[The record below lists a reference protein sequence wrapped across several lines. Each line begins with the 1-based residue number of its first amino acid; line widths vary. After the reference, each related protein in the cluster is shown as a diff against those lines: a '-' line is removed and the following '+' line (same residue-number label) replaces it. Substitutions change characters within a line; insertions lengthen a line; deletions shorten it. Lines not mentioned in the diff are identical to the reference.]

1 MRETWLNSPLPC
13 CLMGWHKL
21 TLLLMLLF
29 SAAQAAPA
37 HADDMVITE
46 ADLQALQAIKQAL
59 RDPKGA
65 LSSWNSSLGACQGKW
80 EGVKCAQGQVI
91 VLQLVAKGLG
101 GALSPQVGQLLGLR
115 KLNLHSNYIGGAIPA
130 SLSSISS
137 LRGLYLNSNRFTG
150 AIPTGLASSLLLQS
164 IDLSRNQLSGSIPQ
178 ALFTNSSLSKL
189 LFIDLSFNNLSDTIP
204 PSSLP
209 ALRELHLSHNS
220 LQGPIP
226 AQLTALPSL
235 ALLDLSHNLLNGTF
249 PLPLT
254 LFSPNLSSLDLS
266 FNALTGPLPPQIGNL
281 SHLKF
286 LDLSNNRFNSVI
298 PAQLGNITV
307 LETLDLSENS
317 FNGTLP
323 SSLARLKNLTSFNCS
338 FNKLT
343 GAVPQFVHKFNA
355 TSFEGNAGLC
365 GYNASVACAFPS
377 PPPSQVISSSPSSIP
392 NQGGG
397 GKKHRFS
404 TATFLIIVIGSVVAG
419 ILLICLVLALLCIF
433 CRRTPEGGKASGSAS
448 AVEKSSSQSS
458 AGGKESA
465 EVGGG
470 KLVHFDGAFTFTADG
485 LLCATAEVLGKS
497 TYGTV
502 YKATFEDGNQ
512 VAVKRLRE
520 GIVKSQRDFETEVNM
535 LGKVRHPNL
544 LALRGYYWGPKDEK
558 LLIYDFMA
566 GGSLA
571 AFLHAR
577 GPETPLN
584 WHTRLNIA
592 AGAAR
597 GLAHLHNNERIVHGN
612 LTSSNILLDSR
623 MHAKLSD
630 FGLSRLMTTAANAS
644 VIATASALGYRA
656 PELTKLRKAT
666 TKSDVYSFG
675 IVLLEL
681 LTGKSPG
688 EAASADQTAGMDLPE
703 WVASIVKEE
712 WTNEIFDLE
721 LMKGAAPSEDEL
733 INTLQLAMNCV
744 TPSAGS
750 RPAIEEVTRQL
761 EETLNKPEQGRQT
774 TSSESSVV

>member
-1 MRETWLNSPLPC
+1 
-13 CLMGWHKL
+13 MGWSKL
-21 TLLLMLLF
+21 LTAMLLLILAKQSVHVLADEML
-29 SAAQAAPA
+29 
-37 HADDMVITE
+37 ITE
-46 ADLQALQAIKQAL
+46 ADLQALEAIKQAFQ
-59 RDPKGA
+59 DPNGA
-65 LSSWNSSLGACQGKW
+65 LRSWNSSLGACQGKW

-101 GALSPQVGQLLGLR
+101 GALSAQVGQLVALR
-115 KLNLHSNYIGGAIPA
+115 KLNLHSNRISGSIPTSLG
-130 SLSSISS
+130 SLSR
-137 LRGLYLNSNRFTG
+137 LRGLYLNRNSFSG
-150 AIPTGLASSLLLQS
+150 SIPPALASSPALQS
-164 IDLSRNQLSGSIPQ
+164 IDLSHNELTGAIPQ
-178 ALFTNSSLSKL
+178 ALLSTASNSSSFPPKL
-189 LFIDLSFNNLSDTIP
+189 YFVDFSYNNLSDAIP
-204 PSSLP
+204 PLAFASLP
-209 ALRELHLSHNS
+209 ALQELHLGHNV
-220 LQGPIP
+220 LEGPIP
-226 AQLTALPSL
+226 MQLLALPSL
-235 ALLDLSHNLLNGTF
+235 GILDLSYNLLNGSF
-249 PLPLT
+249 PLALANVP
-254 LFSPNLSSLDLS
+254 SSSLSSLDLS
-266 FNALTGPLPPQIGNL
+266 YNELSGPLPPQIGNL
-281 SHLKF
+281 THLKL
-286 LDLSNNRFNSVI
+286 LDVSNNRFNSVL

-307 LETLDLSENS
+307 LETLDLSKNS

-323 SSLARLKNLTSFNCS
+323 SSLARLGNLTSFNCS
-338 FNKLT
+338 FNNLT
-343 GAVPQFVHKFNA
+343 GAVPPFVHKFNA
-355 TSFEGNAGLC
+355 SSFQGNAGLC
-365 GYNASVACAFPS
+365 GYTTLVACPFSS
-377 PPPSQVISSSPSSIP
+377 PPPTQVISSSPSSIP
-392 NQGGG
+392 NLGGG
-397 GKKHRFS
+397 GKKRRFS

-419 ILLICLVLALLCIF
+419 ILLICLLLALLCVF
-433 CRRTPEGGKASGSAS
+433 CRRTQEGGKTTTATT
-448 AVEKSSSQSS
+448 VEKSSSQSS
-458 AGGKESA
+458 GAGKEGA

-535 LGKVRHPNL
+535 LGKIRHPNL

-592 AGAAR
+592 VCAAR

-623 MHAKLSD
+623 MNAKLSD
-630 FGLSRLMTTAANAS
+630 FGLSRLMTTAANAN

-688 EAASADQTAGMDLPE
+688 ETASTDQTAGMDLPE

-761 EETLNKPEQGRQT
+761 EETLNKPDQGRQT
-774 TSSESSVV
+774 TSSESSAV

>member
-1 MRETWLNSPLPC
+1 
-13 CLMGWHKL
+13 MGWSKL
-21 TLLLMLLF
+21 IMPMLLLLIESQNTHAL
-29 SAAQAAPA
+29 AA
-37 HADDMVITE
+37 DGKMIIE
-46 ADLQALQAIKQAL
+46 SDLQALEAIKQAFQ
-59 RDPKGA
+59 DPNGA
-65 LSSWNSSLGACQGKW
+65 LQSWNSSLGACQGKW
-80 EGVKCAQGQVI
+80 DGVKCAQGQVI

-101 GALSPQVGQLLGLR
+101 GALSAQVGQLLALR
-115 KLNLHSNYIGGAIPA
+115 KLNLHSNAISGAIPS
-130 SLSSISS
+130 SLTTLSS
-137 LRGLYLNSNRFTG
+137 LRGLYLNRNRFTG
-150 AIPTGLASSLLLQS
+150 TIPPALGSSPALQS
-164 IDLSRNQLSGSIPQ
+164 IDLSHNGLTGYIPQ
-178 ALFTNSSLSKL
+178 ALLSYNLNFSSSVSRLY
-189 LFIDLSFNNLSDTIP
+189 FMDLSNNNLSGTIP
-204 PSSLP
+204 PEVFASLP
-209 ALRELHLSHNS
+209 ALRELHLSQNM
-220 LQGPIP
+220 LEGPIP
-226 AQLTALPSL
+226 PQLFVLPSL
-235 ALLDLSHNLLNGTF
+235 VVLDLAHNRLNSTLAMANVPSLNISLLDLSYNELNG
-249 PLPLT
+249 PLPL
-254 LFSPNLSSLDLS
+254 
-266 FNALTGPLPPQIGNL
+266 QIGNFTQ
-281 SHLKF
+281 LKL
-286 LDLSNNRFNSVI
+286 LDVSNNHFNSI
-298 PAQLGNITV
+298 LPQQLGNITG
-307 LETLDLSENS
+307 LQTLDLSINS

-338 FNKLT
+338 FNNLT
-343 GAVPQFVHKFNA
+343 GVVPQFVHKFNVS
-355 TSFEGNAGLC
+355 SFQGNTGLC
-365 GYNASVACAFPS
+365 GYSSLAACIFP
-377 PPPSQVISSSPSSIP
+377 PPSPSQVISSSPSSIP
-392 NQGGG
+392 NLGGG

-419 ILLICLVLALLCIF
+419 ILLICLVLALLCVF
-433 CRRTPEGGKASGSAS
+433 CRKTPEGGKTGVATV
-448 AVEKSSSQSS
+448 VEKSSSQSS
-458 AGGKESA
+458 GAGKESA

-470 KLVHFDGAFTFTADG
+470 KLVHFDGTFTFTADG

-535 LGKVRHPNL
+535 LGKIRHPNL

-558 LLIYDFMA
+558 LLIYDFMV

-592 AGAAR
+592 VSAAR
-597 GLAHLHNNERIVHGN
+597 GLAHLHNNERLVHGN

-623 MHAKLSD
+623 VNAKLSD
-630 FGLSRLMTTAANAS
+630 FGLSRLMTTAANAN

-688 EAASADQTAGMDLPE
+688 ETASTDQTAGMDLPE

-721 LMKGAAPSEDEL
+721 LMKGSAPSEDEL

-744 TPSAGS
+744 TPSPGS
-750 RPAIEEVTRQL
+750 RPAIEEVMRQL
-761 EETLNKPEQGRQT
+761 EETLNKPDQGRQT
-774 TSSESSVV
+774 TSSESSAV